1 MAVTNCWKVSAGSVA
16 VIRSVMDP
24 FSRSQS
30 LDVEVTPPCRSA
42 ALLAPPPPQSPLLH
56 NLTPVPAGDKC
67 RILHKDIE
75 MADEQKPG
83 GSGAAP
89 LPGDEAVGQPAK
101 PAAEAPKAAP
111 PKPPAPPPKP
121 APPTPTPPPPP
132 PPRPPPP
139 PPPPPATMA
148 ATPWESDLARELKET
163 FGEGVSQTSTYLGQN
178 FIVAKPASAIPILE
192 YLKLESDFDYLVDVT
207 AVDWPKRAERFDVVY
222 ILYSFAR
229 NERVR
234 VKILIPDGYRPETA
248 VGVHLTADWLERE
261 VYDMFGIE
269 FAGHPNMRRIL
280 MPDEWQGFPLRK
292 DYGILQ
298 QDQSWVQENL
308 GIESG
313 Q

>member
-1 MAVTNCWKVSAGSVA
+1 
-16 VIRSVMDP
+16 
-24 FSRSQS
+24 
-30 LDVEVTPPCRSA
+30 
-42 ALLAPPPPQSPLLH
+42 
-56 NLTPVPAGDKC
+56 
-67 RILHKDIE
+67 
-75 MADEQKPG
+75 MADDQKPG
-83 GSGAAP
+83 GSEAAP
-89 LPGDEAVGQPAK
+89 PPGSEAAGQPAK
-101 PAAEAPKAAP
+101 PAPPKPAAAP
-111 PKPPAPPPKP
+111 PKPA
-121 APPTPTPPPPP
+121 APPTPK
-132 PPRPPPP
+132 
-139 PPPPPATMA
+139 PPAIML
-148 ATPWESDLARELKET
+148 ATPWESDLARELKEA
-163 FGEGVSQTSTYLGQN
+163 FGEAISETSTYLGQN
-178 FIVAKPASAIPILE
+178 FIVAKPGSAIPILE

-222 ILYSFAR
+222 ILYSFSR

-234 VKILIPDGYRPETA
+234 VKIFIADGYQPETA

-298 QDQSWVQENL
+298 QDERWVQENL